1 MLHDAR
7 KLLAEKAR
15 REEAGLP
22 PSTTWEQWRDA
33 KNDTDGDD
41 NWLAEEVVEDER
53 EQKRSRPTASISTC
67 RPTVESINRTPRTH
81 YAESEDEGARPS

>member
-1 MLHDAR
+1 MLQDAR

-22 PSTTWEQWRDA
+22 PSTTWEQWRDEI
-33 KNDTDGDD
+33 DEDD
-41 NWLAEEVVEDER
+41 NLAPKEVVEDER
-53 EQKRSRPTASISTC
+53 EQKRPRPTALISSC
-67 RPTVESINRTPRTH
+67 RPTEASINRTPRMH